1 MASSTTTLLLC
12 TNQTLSS
19 PFTNSSLVAKP
30 SQLFF
35 QGRRN
40 QSFKVSCNA
49 NNSGEHDKN
58 LEGVDRRNVLLG
70 LGGLYG
76 AANLAPLATA
86 HPMRAPDLK
95 FCSRAEINFPKG
107 PDVPYSC
114 CPPRPDSLNNIPYY
128 EPPPMTK
135 LPARVRPAAHAV
147 DEEYIAKYNLATS
160 LMRDL
165 DKDPT
170 DPRGFKQQ
178 ANVHCAYCNGAYLI
192 DGKKLQVHQSWLFF
206 PFHRWY
212 LYFYE
217 RILGSLIE
225 CPTFALPYW
234 NWDHPKG
241 MRLPPM
247 FDVPGSSIYDTRRN
261 PHVRCGT
268 IIDLGS
274 FGEETKSTELQTMT
288 NNLTHMY
295 RQMITNAPCPLLFF
309 GKPYPLGTDP
319 SPGMGTIENI
329 PHTPVHI
336 WTGTVLGSKLENC
349 DTSFGED
356 MGNFYSAG
364 LDPVFYCHHGNVDR
378 MWNEWKQIGGKRRD
392 LIDKDWLDSEFF
404 FYDENRTPWRVKVRD
419 CLDSKKMGYDY
430 APMPTP
436 WRNFKPTRK
445 TTTGKVN
452 TDSLRPVSQVFPLAK
467 LDKAI
472 SFSINRPASSRTQ
485 KEKNEQEEMLTFNG
499 VKHDDREYIRFDVLI
514 NAEKT
519 VNANELENVDK
530 VEFAGSYTSLPHVHA
545 NHNSCA
551 EGSSFQLAITELL
564 EDNGLEDEH
573 TIAVTLVPK
582 AGGKTICIKGAEI
595 TLEACEVLAGS

>member
-19 PFTNSSLVAKP
+19 SFTNSSLVAKP
-30 SQLFF
+30 SQLFL

-86 HPMRAPDLK
+86 APIPAPDLK
-95 FCSRAEINFPKG
+95 SCSRATITDG
-107 PDVPYSC
+107 PEVPYSC
-114 CPPRPDSLNNIPYY
+114 CPSIPEDLDKVPYY
-128 EPPPMTK
+128 KFPSMTK
-135 LPARVRPAAHAV
+135 LRIRPPAHAV

-160 LMRDL
+160 RMREL
-165 DKDPT
+165 DKDPK

-178 ANVHCAYCNGAYLI
+178 ANVHCAYCNGAYKI
-192 DGKKLQVHQSWLFF
+192 DGKELQVHESWLFF

-217 RILGSLIE
+217 RILGSLIDD
-225 CPTFALPYW
+225 PTFALPYW

-247 FDVPGSSIYDTRRN
+247 FDVPGSSIYDARRN
-261 PHVRCGT
+261 PHVRYGT

-274 FGEETKSTELQTMT
+274 YGDETKTTELQTMT

-309 GKPYPLGTDP
+309 GKPYRLGTAP
-319 SPGMGTIENI
+319 KPGAGTIENI

-336 WTGTVLGSKLENC
+336 WTGTVLGSKLENG
-349 DTSFGED
+349 DTSFGEN

-392 LIDKDWLDSEFF
+392 LTDKDWLNSEFF
-404 FYDENRTPWRVKVRD
+404 FYDENRNPWRVRVRD

-436 WRNFKPTRK
+436 WRNFKPKIK

-452 TDSLRPVSQVFPLAK
+452 TGSLPSASKVFPLTK
-467 LDKAI
+467 LDRAI
-472 SFSINRPASSRTQ
+472 SFSINRPTSSRTQ
-485 KEKNEQEEMLTFNG
+485 QEKREQEELLTFRNI
-499 VKHDDREYIRFDVLI
+499 HYDDSKNIRFDVFL
-514 NAEKT
+514 NVDKT
-519 VNANELENVDK
+519 VNADELNK
-530 VEFAGSYTSLPHVHA
+530 TEFAGSHTNLPHVHG
-545 NHNSCA
+545 NPNRPVSN
-551 EGSSFQLAITELL
+551 FDLAITELL
-564 EDNGLEDEH
+564 EDNGLEDED
-573 TIAVTLVPK
+573 TIAVTVVPK
-582 AGGKTICIKGAEI
+582 KGGELISIGCVEIK
-595 TLEACEVLAGS
+595 LEDC